1 MQDILELCLCWS
13 LIKILS
19 LWKPCPWSKV
29 TSRWRYP
36 YPNITEPG
44 AHLFSFFGASYRKGS
59 EHLPQISIGK
69 TWVSNGS
76 ERNMSLKI
84 NSLVDV
90 NSATPITVALDTKS
104 KSGTAKIFVIDEGIH
119 ALTGYQNKNL
129 KDHFL
134 SERALNFGIFTNFG
148 QLISQ
153 NSDLSTLRVGGD
165 GDMLSAAAAA
175 DKSEFFKTV
184 TYASPLLDIQNGQAE
199 FTFPPTIE
207 WEGKLRVVAFSI
219 DDRGFG
225 SRRIYD
231 SSRSSQY
238 RCIDA

>member
-1 MQDILELCLCWS
+1 M
-13 LIKILS
+13 
-19 LWKPCPWSKV
+19 
-29 TSRWRYP
+29 
-36 YPNITEPG
+36 
-44 AHLFSFFGASYRKGS
+44 
-59 EHLPQISIGK
+59 
-69 TWVSNGS
+69 
-76 ERNMSLKI
+76 
-84 NSLVDV
+84 
-90 NSATPITVALDTKS
+90 
-104 KSGTAKIFVIDEGIH
+104 
-119 ALTGYQNKNL
+119 

-134 SERALNFGIFTNFG
+134 SERALNFGVFTNFG

-225 SRRIYD
+225 FTEEFMTVQDPVSIDVSMPRFVTPIDNVVAKLNVRWNEFKGPIELTTRVLD
-231 SSRSSQY
+231 IETTSIISQPETNSY
-238 RCIDA
+238 KLELPISAKA